1 MSRELL
7 PEWIAQSKAAPK
19 QPAVP
24 HPETHFAWEN
34 LHCKPIIHPTA
45 WVAQNA
51 VVFGRVKL
59 GAHSS
64 IWYNCVLRGDNE
76 YIEVG
81 DESNIQDGTVLHVDD
96 GFPCIVGKRV
106 TVGHSAVVHGCTVGD
121 GALIAIGATIL
132 SRCVI
137 GEGALIAAGALVL
150 EGAQVPPHTLW
161 AGIPAKQVKELEPRQ
176 RERLAKTYTH
186 YANNA
191 ASYLARYG
199 RAHIV
204 ALQRV

>member
-1 MSRELL
+1 MAAEL
-7 PEWIAQSKAAPK
+7 PYGWAGQANAAPQK
-19 QPAVP
+19 PTVP
-24 HPETHFAWEN
+24 HPETHFAWEA
-34 LHCKPIIHPTA
+34 LHSKPVIDPTA
-45 WVAQNA
+45 WVAQSA

-81 DESNIQDGTVLHVDD
+81 DESNIQDGTVMHVDD
-96 GFPCIVGKRV
+96 GYPCIVGKRV
-106 TVGHSAVVHGCTVGD
+106 TVGHSAVVHGCNVGD

-132 SRCVI
+132 SRAVI

-150 EGAQVPPHTLW
+150 EGTQVPPHTLW
-161 AGIPAKQVKELEPRQ
+161 AGVPAKQVKELEPRQ
-176 RERLAKTYTH
+176 RERLAKTYQH

-191 ASYLARYG
+191 AAYLARYG
-199 RAHIV
+199 RKHID
-204 ALQRV
+204 ALMG